1 MRVFFTD
8 KFRSQNLTFT
18 APRPGDAGYD
28 LYALEAATLAPGG
41 RALIPTG
48 LHIEISDGYVGLIK
62 DRSSMAVAGIHT
74 MAGVIDSSYRGEL
87 KILLLNTNP
96 IDYVV
101 KTGQKIA
108 QLIVVPYH
116 ANPIEVVDLLAH
128 LTVSDR
134 GQDGFGS
141 TGQ

>member
-8 KFRSQNLTFT
+8 AFRRQNLTFT
-18 APRPGDAGYD
+18 APRAGDAGYD
-28 LYALEAATLAPGG
+28 VYALEAATITPGG

-48 LHIEISDGYVGLIK
+48 LHVEIPDGYVGLIK
-62 DRSSMAVAGIHT
+62 DRSSMAVGGIHT
-74 MAGVIDSSYRGEL
+74 MAGVIDSAYRGEL

-96 IDYVV
+96 AEYSV
-101 KTGQKIA
+101 KVGQKIA

-116 ANPIEVVDLLAH
+116 DSAVEVVEQLEQLS
-128 LTVSDR
+128 VSDR
-134 GQDGFGS
+134 GQGGFGS

>member
-1 MRVFFTD
+1 M
-8 KFRSQNLTFT
+8 
-18 APRPGDAGYD
+18 
-28 LYALEAATLAPGG
+28 
-41 RALIPTG
+41 
-48 LHIEISDGYVGLIK
+48 
-62 DRSSMAVAGIHT
+62 
-74 MAGVIDSSYRGEL
+74 IDSSYRGEL

-116 ANPIEVVDLLAH
+116 ANPVEVVDLLEH

-134 GQDGFGS
+134 GQGGFGS